1 MSNILRLIINILLF
15 ILFSYSLLIAQ
26 EPKPIKAGVA
36 PTNYDYQGDLDA
48 IHYSLEIGLGQ
59 KTDLIKAL
67 VSIKFVLKN
76 DNPIMRLDFT
86 GLKID
91 SLLVDGIISSYQY
104 KKGMIEKK
112 LNGYNYGDTI
122 IVMIAY
128 SGKADDG
135 LIIGNNIH
143 GNQTIFVDNW
153 PNRTRFWLPSIDH
166 PSDKAMVEYY
176 IHAPKEWKVIANGYS
191 PREPT
196 KTPYDAIGPKEDRLT
211 WSWKTTVPIPTYN
224 MVIGAADLEI
234 NIIGL
239 AACGNAPNSMRED
252 GCIEVTYWVYPEDV
266 ENAKISFKR
275 ADKMVDYFTDLIGP
289 YPYEK
294 LANVQSSTR
303 FGGMENAS
311 AIFYSEKGIAEGR
324 NIEGTVSH
332 EIAHQWFG
340 DAVTQSNWHHL
351 WLSEGFAT
359 YFGALFFEEADGK
372 QSFDEKMQSSL
383 NRVINSK
390 VSNRPIIDYQE
401 KDLFKLLN
409 SNNYPKGSWV
419 LHMLRGYLGDRIFF
433 EGIREYY
440 KTYVHKSVLTEQ
452 FQKIMEDVSEKSLEW
467 FFEQWVF
474 NPGFPRLLY
483 EENWVSTSGTKGT
496 INLKITQVQKKDW
509 PTFEVPTEVC
519 WSNDCREINL
529 GKNINYFKFDF
540 NEKPLVKGVVDPKG
554 WVLKEIVN

>member
-48 IHYSLEIGLGQ
+48 IRYSLEIGLGQ
-59 KTDLIKAL
+59 KTDLIEAL

-104 KKGMIEKK
+104 KKGIIEKK

-196 KTPYDAIGPKEDRLT
+196 KTPYGAIGPKEDRLT

-239 AACGNAPNSMRED
+239 AACGNAPNSMRKD

-433 EGIREYY
+433 EGIRQYY
-440 KTYVHKSVLTEQ
+440 KTYVHKSVRTEQ

-540 NEKPLVKGVVDPKG
+540 NEKPLVKGVIDPKG